1 MSEARITFDQPV
13 GTANTPAVSRRGR
26 AWVSPDGQR
35 SVVAGLLALITHVLV
50 LWVAGLLPTGAGEG
64 HASLRPEETPSTMT
78 IPLEVIEEAAP
89 AGDAPAA
96 QRVPEPVSPEM
107 AARIATIARVR
118 LAIETTAAEVA
129 ARQHAAAPVD
139 LSHLADV
146 RGVVNAGMVAPGGMA
161 ARVGAGSNGGA
172 PSGGVQGVAGGPGGG
187 GQGTGRPSL
196 AQPARPSG
204 GQWRCPWPSE
214 AMAADIYAQ
223 NVLVRV
229 VVEAD
234 GSVVSASALS
244 DPGHGFAAAAEAC
257 ARRET
262 YSPARDDAGT
272 PVRATTPAIRVNFS
286 R

>member
-13 GTANTPAVSRRGR
+13 ATANTPAVLRRR
-26 AWVSPDGQR
+26 RVWVSPDGQR
-35 SVVAGLLALITHVLV
+35 TVVAGLIALITHAVV
-50 LWVAGLLPTGAGEG
+50 LWVAGLLPTGDGEG
-64 HASLRPEETPSTMT
+64 HASLRPEENSVAVT
-78 IPLEVIEEAAP
+78 IPLEVFEEAAP
-89 AGDAPAA
+89 AGDAPPA
-96 QRVPEPVSPEM
+96 QPPPERVSPAM
-107 AARIATIARVR
+107 AARIATIAQVR
-118 LAIETTAAEVA
+118 LAIETTAADVA
-129 ARQHAAAPVD
+129 ARSQAAAPVD

-146 RGVVNAGMVAPGGMA
+146 RGEVSAGVVAPGGVA
-161 ARVGAGSNGGA
+161 ALVGAGGNGGA
-172 PSGGVQGVAGGPGGG
+172 PSGGVQGVAGVPAGS
-187 GQGTGRPSL
+187 GQGAARSSL
-196 AQPARPSG
+196 AQPARPNG

-214 AMAADIYAQ
+214 AVAADIYAQ
-223 NVLVRV
+223 NVVVRV

-262 YSPARDDAGT
+262 YSPARDDNGR

>member
-35 SVVAGLLALITHVLV
+35 SVVAGLFALLTHVLV
-50 LWVAGLLPTGAGEG
+50 LWAAGLLPTSADEG
-64 HASLRPEETPSTMT
+64 HATLRPEETPSAVT
-78 IPLEVIEEAAP
+78 IPLEVFEEAAP
-89 AGDAPAA
+89 PGAAPAA
-96 QRVPEPVSPEM
+96 QPQPEPVSPAM
-107 AARIATIARVR
+107 AARIATIAQVR

-129 ARQHAAAPVD
+129 ERPHVAAPVD
-139 LSHLADV
+139 LSHLANV
-146 RGVVNAGMVAPGGMA
+146 RGVVSAAMAAPGGMA
-161 ARVGAGSNGGA
+161 ALVGAGGSGRA
-172 PSGGVQGVAGGPGGG
+172 PSGGVPGAAGVPAGSGHGAAGS
-187 GQGTGRPSL
+187 SL
-196 AQPARPSG
+196 AQPARPNG

-214 AMAADIYAQ
+214 AVAADIYAQ

-234 GSVVSASALS
+234 GSVASASALS

-262 YSPARDDAGT
+262 YSPARDANGQ